1 MEWSTKGG
9 LTRTVLSA
17 KRRASTQDDGLAQG
31 IRDLLVQRECHI
43 GMLDSTSHRLEIF
56 RKKKSR
62 KFQKTKLGFAQ
73 VLVTIYIAFT
83 LYLQIFVWH
92 LHCIQHHEPSRHDFK
107 CMGGCILVIC
117 KYYIILCKGVKYPSA
132 AVYER
137 VLESVPHGYW
147 GIILY
152 QLVNKSY
159 IF

>member
-1 MEWSTKGG
+1 M
-9 LTRTVLSA
+9 LSA

-83 LYLQIFVWH
+83 LYLQIFV
-92 LHCIQHHEPSRHDFK
+92 
-107 CMGGCILVIC
+107 
-117 KYYIILCKGVKYPSA
+117 
-132 AVYER
+132 
-137 VLESVPHGYW
+137 
-147 GIILY
+147 
-152 QLVNKSY
+152 
-159 IF
+159 